1 MITLLNK
8 KKKKKK
14 GDEHN
19 NPKQEKILGET
30 CARLTGYLLPKI
42 DEKKE

>member
-1 MITLLNK
+1 MITLLNQK

-30 CARLTGYLLPKI
+30 CAHCLTDMWVPHV
-42 DEKKE
+42 